1 MSKKKKSQFK
11 DFHFIYKLDK
21 HGEDIEKFLKGQ
33 KNKSQSIELA
43 LLFAIKRFGYNDL
56 LNSLEDWILENN
68 LDPYSVLKTDKS
80 KSESVTK
87 TIEVNKEEK
96 QHKPDTEPIKY
107 LKPHQS
113 NSNKRKDKKITKVE
127 NNLDNK
133 SNNKLDKK
141 IEKAKDSLSTDDI
154 NKILWDGNSSSL

>member
-1 MSKKKKSQFK
+1 LSKKRKTQFK

-21 HGEDIEKFLKGQ
+21 RGENIEKFLKGQ

-68 LDPYSVLKTDKS
+68 LDPYSVLKSDKS
-80 KSESVTK
+80 KPVTK
-87 TIEVNKEEK
+87 IIEANKEEK
-96 QHKPDTEPIKY
+96 QHKPDAERIQSS
-107 LKPHQS
+107 KPHQS
-113 NSNKRKDKKITKVE
+113 NSNKRKDKKVTKVE
-127 NNLDNK
+127 NNIDKK

-141 IEKAKDSLSTDDI
+141 SEKAKDSLSTDDI